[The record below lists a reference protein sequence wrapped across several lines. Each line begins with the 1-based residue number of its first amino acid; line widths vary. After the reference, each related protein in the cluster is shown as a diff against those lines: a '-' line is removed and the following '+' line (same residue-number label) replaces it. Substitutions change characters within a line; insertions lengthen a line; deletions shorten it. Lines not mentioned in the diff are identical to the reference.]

1 MQAAFPLAKVLQHV
15 ATEVFKSERPQQL
28 MTFAITLAEQEAA
41 SEGGKLVSTVL
52 GLHVADWRRLLD
64 SESSLS
70 WDNVLHMR
78 RLAVC
83 LSLFLTMVHGSL
95 ADVLTGEVHVTQEA
109 FVKVSGQD
117 DFLGGQIARN
127 LHTFYIP
134 PLVAR
139 TTAAGMTGAL
149 FLAKHASM
157 LEALCQPPPKMF
169 FPNEQVMITMADA
182 ALTGDKQCPE
192 PVEYY
197 RHTTVACKWKPYIY
211 WIQNVLGAPVL
222 HGLEDGV
229 QLLPAVGA
237 SSSSDIVALL
247 QPVPL
252 LAAEVCLACC
262 GSRESLSTFP
272 LMFQYLKFL
281 CWKNNNEEIYKV
293 FAQQVARVHLWAECP
308 PPLLTEKDP
317 LLTMFDR
324 LGATEVASQYRHALE
339 STVTDSVRSWL
350 GSLGVSEDFS

>member
-1 MQAAFPLAKVLQHV
+1 MEAASPLAEVLQDV
-15 ATEVFKSERPQQL
+15 ATEVLRSDRQQQL
-28 MTFAITLAEQEAA
+28 MKFAIKLADREAGL
-41 SEGGKLVSTVL
+41 EGGKLVATVL
-52 GLHVADWRRLLD
+52 ELHVAGWRQLLD
-64 SESSLS
+64 S
-70 WDNVLHMR
+70 WDNAWDNALHMR

-83 LSLFLTMVHGSL
+83 LSLFLTMVHGPL
-95 ADVLTGEVHVTQEA
+95 ADVLTGEVRVTQEA

-117 DFLGGQIARN
+117 DFLGGMIARN

-134 PLVAR
+134 PLVAK

-182 ALTGDKQCPE
+182 ALTGEKQCPE

-197 RHTTVACKWKPYIY
+197 RHTTVACKWKPYMY

-222 HGLEDGV
+222 HGLLQEPV
-229 QLLPAVGA
+229 SA
-237 SSSSDIVALL
+237 SSFSGIVALL

-252 LAAEVCLACC
+252 LAAEVCFACD
-262 GSRESLSTFP
+262 SRVSLSTFP
-272 LMFQYLKFL
+272 LMLQYLKLL
-281 CWKNNNEEIYKV
+281 CRKNKNEEIYKV

-317 LLTMFDR
+317 LLTMLDR

-350 GSLGVSEDFS
+350 RSLGISEDFS